1 MKDIFIT
8 APLLSL
14 LSWKVLTCA
23 NTFDWHQM
31 TSHHNLQRL
40 ASAICRIELK
50 GRSHLHPENRT
61 GDRTYPITNYPKM
74 HISLRFKSLQLSREK
89 RSFDLDWIPWGTV
102 GCCLRLQYLITIS
115 SLMEHTHMHK
125 PLHTGHAA
133 SDTSRILNLKRN
145 NPFPFP
151 SSTLGW

>member
-74 HISLRFKSLQLSREK
+74 HISLRFQVSPAIPGKKVFRFGLDPMGNCWLLFAPPVPDNNFQL
-89 RSFDLDWIPWGTV
+89 DGTYTHAQTSTY
-102 GCCLRLQYLITIS
+102 GSCSIWYL
-115 SLMEHTHMHK
+115 THLEPK
-125 PLHTGHAA
+125 TQ
-133 SDTSRILNLKRN
+133 
-145 NPFPFP
+145 
-151 SSTLGW
+151 